1 MSLGERIEQISH
13 NVASWAIIAVL
24 SGIVGGI
31 WWAVRTL
38 FTNQQQIKMLK
49 DSLDQRDKLREEDR
63 QALREVREDIQDVR
77 QDVKHIVN
85 VLMERK

>member
-1 MSLGERIEQISH
+1 MEQIGH

-24 SGIVGGI
+24 SAVVGGI

-49 DSLDQRDKLREEDR
+49 DSLDQRDTLRKEDR
-63 QALREVREDIQDVR
+63 EALSEVKE
-77 QDVKHIVN
+77 DVKELRRGQEKIMD
-85 VLMERK
+85 VLMERNK